1 MFENTIKFC
10 DELLS
15 LGVPGFDL
23 MVCKDGECVLRHM
36 NGYSDVE
43 NKVQMNGKERYYM
56 YSCSKVITCTA
67 ALQLWEKGMFSLED
81 MLSDYLPEFREM
93 TVSTTEGLKKAENP
107 ILIKHLFE
115 MTAGFSYRMNSP
127 FLQKCKK
134 DTNGECPTRE
144 TMKYL
149 AKEPLLFEPGERWLY
164 SLAHDV
170 LAALV
175 EVVSGEKFEDYVKKN
190 IFHVLEMEDSTFMLP
205 DSELHTLCE
214 QYKYDSVEKVAV
226 NVGKGNEAKFGSK
239 YASGGAG
246 CISTVEDYMKF
257 LEALRTYKLLKE
269 ETVALMQ
276 TDRLSDAQRKTYTK
290 RDTHGYGLGV
300 RCFKKDGVDHDFGW
314 GGAAGA
320 YLAIDIEKKLSLYF
334 GCHFLSSPIMELR
347 AMIYRFVYAELFAPD
362 GVDAVWES
370 LKTLQNRNLTY

>member
-149 AKEPLLFEPGERWLY
+149 ASITIVMAIPTIISGIYGMNVSSKWVPLADTPYGFIIICGIIL
-164 SLAHDV
+164 
-170 LAALV
+170 LV
-175 EVVSGEKFEDYVKKN
+175 CLIVAFFLKKRK
-190 IFHVLEMEDSTFMLP
+190 ML
-205 DSELHTLCE
+205 
-214 QYKYDSVEKVAV
+214 
-226 NVGKGNEAKFGSK
+226 
-239 YASGGAG
+239 
-246 CISTVEDYMKF
+246 
-257 LEALRTYKLLKE
+257 
-269 ETVALMQ
+269 
-276 TDRLSDAQRKTYTK
+276 
-290 RDTHGYGLGV
+290 
-300 RCFKKDGVDHDFGW
+300 
-314 GGAAGA
+314 
-320 YLAIDIEKKLSLYF
+320 
-334 GCHFLSSPIMELR
+334 
-347 AMIYRFVYAELFAPD
+347 
-362 GVDAVWES
+362 
-370 LKTLQNRNLTY
+370 